1 MSTALTTT
9 TPTRKELTP
18 STWQMI
24 QAIAPSMYS
33 SRLFGVANEA
43 QAAAIMLKGYELGLS
58 LTAAFEF
65 VHIIQGKPS
74 ISPRGMLALIY
85 QSGQLESMKIEDDG
99 KKCEVHMKRTNGI
112 EHMAVFSMD
121 DAKAADLIKP
131 DGGWAKYPKQMRQWR
146 AIGFCADVVFPDIL
160 SVKRSDEYGA
170 DLTPQ
175 GDVIEGSWSVT
186 PPPATPPVTKVPR
199 PVQPADMLND
209 LVQQFGAQRVM
220 EAAGG
225 KIPSTLEEIEATRVV
240 LSTAR
245 AEKVEAITL
254 DTVEEKEI

>member
-1 MSTALTTT
+1 MSTALA
-9 TPTRKELTP
+9 TRQELTP
-18 STWQMI
+18 STWNMI
-24 QAIAPSMYS
+24 QAMAPTMYQ
-33 SRLFGVANEA
+33 SRLFGVANES

-99 KKCEVHMKRTNGI
+99 KKCSVYMKRTNGI
-112 EHMAVFSMD
+112 EHTAVFSMD
-121 DAKAADLIKP
+121 DAKAADLIKK
-131 DGGWAKYPKQMRQWR
+131 DGGWEKYPKQMRQWR

-175 GDVIEGSWSVT
+175 GDVIEGSWSAVDT
-186 PPPATPPVTKVPR
+186 PKPGVTKVTSPYSH
-199 PVQPADMLND
+199 P
-209 LVQQFGAQRVM
+209 
-220 EAAGG
+220 
-225 KIPSTLEEIEATRVV
+225 TC
-240 LSTAR
+240 
-245 AEKVEAITL
+245 
-254 DTVEEKEI
+254 

>member
-1 MSTALTTT
+1 MTTALATTT
-9 TPTRKELTP
+9 RQELTP

-99 KKCEVHMKRTNGI
+99 KKCSVYMKRTNGI
-112 EHMAVFSMD
+112 EHTATFSMD
-121 DAKAADLIKP
+121 DAKAADLIKK
-131 DGGWAKYPKQMRQWR
+131 DGGWEKYPKQMRQWR

-175 GDVIEGSWSVT
+175 GDVIEGSWSAVDT
-186 PPPATPPVTKVPR
+186 PKPAVTKVTPS
-199 PVQPADMLND
+199 PQPADLLND
-209 LVQQFGAQRVM
+209 LVQQYGAAKVM

-225 KIPSTLEEIEATRVV
+225 KIPATVEEIEAARVV
-240 LSTAR
+240 LSTAQ
-245 AEKVEAITL
+245 AETLDNMTL
-254 DTVEEKEI
+254 DTVTELEH

>member
-9 TPTRKELTP
+9 RQELTP
-18 STWQMI
+18 STWGMI
-24 QAIAPSMYS
+24 QTMAPTMYQ

-99 KKCEVHMKRTNGI
+99 KSCKVYMKRRNGI
-112 EHMAVFSMD
+112 EHTASFSME
-121 DAKAADLIKP
+121 DAEAADLIKK

-175 GDVIEGSWSVT
+175 GDVIEGSWSAVDT
-186 PPPATPPVTKVPR
+186 PKTPVTKVPR
-199 PVQPADMLND
+199 TPQPADMLND
-209 LVQQFGAQRVM
+209 LVQQFGAAKVM

-225 KIPSTLEEIEATRVV
+225 KIPATMEEIEAARVV
-240 LSTAR
+240 LSTAQQ
-245 AEKVEAITL
+245 AELDAITL
-254 DTVEEKEI
+254 DNVPELNPNG

>member
-1 MSTALTTT
+1 MNTALATTT
-9 TPTRKELTP
+9 RQELTP

-24 QAIAPSMYS
+24 QAIAPSMYQ
-33 SRLFGVANEA
+33 SRLFGVANES

-99 KKCEVHMKRTNGI
+99 KKCSVYMKRRNGI
-112 EHMAVFSMD
+112 EHTAVFSMD
-121 DAKAADLIKP
+121 DAKAADLIKA

-175 GDVIEGSWSVT
+175 GDVIEGSWSVA
-186 PPPATPPVTKVPR
+186 PQAPKSPVTVVTRTP
-199 PVQPADMLND
+199 QPADLLND
-209 LVQQFGAQRVM
+209 LVQEFGAAKVM

-225 KIPSTLEEIEATRVV
+225 KIPSTVEEIEAARAV
-240 LSTAR
+240 LSTAQQ
-245 AEKVEAITL
+245 AEIDTITL
-254 DTVEEKEI
+254 DTVTELEH